1 MRFCTKVKA
10 AKFCANMLFL
20 LVVLIAVLI
29 AMYKLRVQK
38 IKGAQQLS
46 VPKYE
51 LIITEQ
57 GYLFEKH
64 KIRTLDGYINTAWRI
79 RSQNSL
85 LKRPVIINH
94 GLLDNCYSFLALNK
108 THALPYLLADEG
120 YDVWLTNNRGS
131 TFSIEHEVL
140 DSWDFGSSFWD
151 FSFDELAK
159 FDLPA
164 HVQYVLDITK
174 TEKIDFIGHSQGAF
188 QFMMAYTVDSTFLES
203 RINKFVALGTVPK
216 FIEIVKQIILNN

>member
-1 MRFCTKVKA
+1 MRFVPKISAVR
-10 AKFCANMLFL
+10 FCANF
-20 LVVLIAVLI
+20 VFVLIVIIAALI
-29 AMYKLRVQK
+29 ALYKLRVQK
-38 IKGAQQLS
+38 LKETQQFS

-64 KIRTLDGYINTAWRI
+64 KIRTMDGYINTAWRI
-79 RSQNSL
+79 RAQTNLSSIN
-85 LKRPVIINH
+85 RPVIINH

-131 TFSIEHEVL
+131 TFSIEHESL
-140 DSWDFGSSFWD
+140 DSWDFNSPYWD
-151 FSFDELAK
+151 FSFDEMAK
-159 FDLPA
+159 YDLPA
-164 HVQYVLDITK
+164 HIQYVVDITK
-174 TEKIDFIGHSQGAF
+174 SEKLDFIGHSQGAF
-188 QFMMAYTVDSTFLES
+188 QFMMAYTLESDFLEK

-216 FIEIVKQIILNN
+216 FIEIVILNL